1 MARSR
6 KPKRKASRKKSRAP
20 KKSSKRCPPG
30 CVKRKLSRKASR
42 KRKSAKRKSRKR
54 KSAKRKSRKRKSAKR
69 KSRKRKSAKR
79 KSRKRKSAKRKS
91 RKRKPKFRLSNR
103 RKLRDDHTSNSRCR
117 KIIKSQIHKMIK
129 DEEKLYHL
137 QKKLKCG
144 EKVKGSND
152 PWTIPL
158 TYERLYALMEHT
170 HPLKKQ
176 SSRVSKAGSTR
187 QSRPPSRSW
196 GTAGSSPRSS
206 RSWGTAGSSPR
217 RSLWD
222 DMNRA
227 STSSS
232 RGSFKTPRR
241 KSPPTV
247 DRALDAYAREEKR
260 SDDDFSERSSSKT
273 SGLTKSNLALFDQLV
288 SRRES
293 GGDLGVESAPTEIL
307 GSPTT
312 VGDAPVRAQS
322 VN

>member
-1 MARSR
+1 
-6 KPKRKASRKKSRAP
+6 
-20 KKSSKRCPPG
+20 
-30 CVKRKLSRKASR
+30 
-42 KRKSAKRKSRKR
+42 
-54 KSAKRKSRKRKSAKR
+54 
-69 KSRKRKSAKR
+69 
-79 KSRKRKSAKRKS
+79 
-91 RKRKPKFRLSNR
+91 
-103 RKLRDDHTSNSRCR
+103 
-117 KIIKSQIHKMIK
+117 MIK

-232 RGSFKTPRR
+232 SGSFKTPRR

>member
-1 MARSR
+1 M
-6 KPKRKASRKKSRAP
+6 
-20 KKSSKRCPPG
+20 
-30 CVKRKLSRKASR
+30 
-42 KRKSAKRKSRKR
+42 
-54 KSAKRKSRKRKSAKR
+54 
-69 KSRKRKSAKR
+69 
-79 KSRKRKSAKRKS
+79 
-91 RKRKPKFRLSNR
+91 
-103 RKLRDDHTSNSRCR
+103 
-117 KIIKSQIHKMIK
+117 MK

-196 GTAGSSPRSS
+196 GTARSGPRSS

-247 DRALDAYAREEKR
+247 DRALDAYEREEKR
-260 SDDDFSERSSSKT
+260 SDDDDFSERSSSKT

-293 GGDLGVESAPTEIL
+293 GRDLGIESAPTEIL
-307 GSPTT
+307 ESQTT
-312 VGDAPVRAQS
+312 FGDARRAQS
-322 VN
+322 V

>member
-30 CVKRKLSRKASR
+30 CVKHKLSRKASR
-42 KRKSAKRKSRKR
+42 KRKSAKRKSAKRKSRKR
-54 KSAKRKSRKRKSAKR
+54 KSAKRKSA
-69 KSRKRKSAKR
+69 KRKSAKR

-187 QSRPPSRSW
+187 QSRPPSHSW
-196 GTAGSSPRSS
+196 GTARSGPRSS

-247 DRALDAYAREEKR
+247 DRALDAYEREEKR
-260 SDDDFSERSSSKT
+260 SDDDDFSERSSSKT
-273 SGLTKSNLALFDQLV
+273 SGLTKSNLALFDQLA

-293 GGDLGVESAPTEIL
+293 GRDLVESAPTVIL

>member
-42 KRKSAKRKSRKR
+42 KRKST
-54 KSAKRKSRKRKSAKR
+54 KR

-196 GTAGSSPRSS
+196 GTARSGPRSS

-247 DRALDAYAREEKR
+247 DRALDAYEREEKR
-260 SDDDFSERSSSKT
+260 SDDDDDFSERSSSKT
-273 SGLTKSNLALFDQLV
+273 SGLTKSNLALFDQLA

-293 GGDLGVESAPTEIL
+293 GRDLVESAPTVIL

-322 VN
+322 V

>member
-30 CVKRKLSRKASR
+30 CVKHKLSRKASR

-54 KSAKRKSRKRKSAKR
+54 KSAKRKSA
-69 KSRKRKSAKR
+69 KRKSAKR

-187 QSRPPSRSW
+187 QSRPPSH
-196 GTAGSSPRSS
+196 
-206 RSWGTAGSSPR
+206 SWGTAGSSPR

-247 DRALDAYAREEKR
+247 DRALDAYEREEKR
-260 SDDDFSERSSSKT
+260 SDDDDFSERSSSKT
-273 SGLTKSNLALFDQLV
+273 SGLTKSNLALFDQLA

-293 GGDLGVESAPTEIL
+293 WRDLVESAPTVIL

>member
-1 MARSR
+1 M
-6 KPKRKASRKKSRAP
+6 
-20 KKSSKRCPPG
+20 
-30 CVKRKLSRKASR
+30 
-42 KRKSAKRKSRKR
+42 
-54 KSAKRKSRKRKSAKR
+54 
-69 KSRKRKSAKR
+69 
-79 KSRKRKSAKRKS
+79 
-91 RKRKPKFRLSNR
+91 
-103 RKLRDDHTSNSRCR
+103 
-117 KIIKSQIHKMIK
+117 K

-196 GTAGSSPRSS
+196 GTARSGPRSS
-206 RSWGTAGSSPR
+206 RSWGTARSSPR

-247 DRALDAYAREEKR
+247 DRALDAYEREEKR
-260 SDDDFSERSSSKT
+260 SDDDDFSERSSSKT

-293 GGDLGVESAPTEIL
+293 GRDLGIESAPTEIL
-307 GSPTT
+307 ESQTT
-312 VGDAPVRAQS
+312 FGDARRAQS
-322 VN
+322 V